1 MHKNL
6 CRCCLCLSRSY
17 PYWNL
22 YLVQVCQRLINCL
35 VIPLHHCL
43 TAFTVGLLNTL
54 FDLCDS
60 LFLGK
65 DTTDRE
71 EAGLHNC
78 IDASSHTSVTG
89 YLLCVYHIEAQS
101 LVKKRVLRRPTVNA
115 VR

>member
-1 MHKNL
+1 MRKNL
-6 CRCCLCLSRSY
+6 CRCCLCVSSPN

-22 YLVQVCQRLINCL
+22 DLIQVCQRLIDCL
-35 VIPLHHCL
+35 EIPLYHCL
-43 TAFTVGLLNTL
+43 TAFAVSLLNTL
-54 FDLCDS
+54 FDLIDS
-60 LFLGK
+60 FFLGK

-101 LVKKRVLRRPTVNA
+101 LVENLLLYFDW
-115 VR
+115 